1 MFDILSLIPGKR
13 KLTSSG
19 WYSFN
24 AICCGHLGHKADR
37 RSRGGIK
44 FDGQNN
50 WSYHCFNCG
59 YKCNFSL
66 GKSIT
71 EKTRQFLNWCGIDKE
86 QVQRWSLESLKHK
99 DLLDFTKPKK
109 LKKVRFEEHTLPENS
124 VPIDIKDPS
133 HTKFVEYL
141 TGRGIDPSSYPFL
154 VTPNDPGRNNNRI
167 IIPYTYRDKIVG
179 CTSRFLDDR
188 IPRYLNEQ
196 QQGYVFGYDFQKRD
210 WQICIL
216 VEGVFDALSIDGCAV
231 LHDDISDVQ
240 AQLLAQLNRQI
251 IVVPDY
257 DKTGLKL
264 IDRALELGYSV
275 SLPPWEA
282 GIKDLNDAVRRYGK
296 LPVLLSIIQ
305 HATNSKIKLELRKKQ
320 IAKGI

>member
-71 EKTRQFLNWCGIDKE
+71 EKTRQFLSWCGIDKE

-99 DLLDFTKPKK
+99 DLLDFTKPRK
-109 LKKVRFEEHTLPENS
+109 LKKIKFEEHSLPENS
-124 VPIDIKDPS
+124 IPIDVTNPS
-133 HTKFVEYL
+133 HAKFVDYL
-141 TGRGIDPSSYPFL
+141 KGRSIDPNSYPFL
-154 VTPNDPGRNNNRI
+154 ITPDDAARNKNRI

-188 IPRYLNEQ
+188 IPKYLNEQ
-196 QQGYVFGYDFQKRD
+196 QPGYVFGYDFQKRD
-210 WQICIL
+210 WQICIV

-257 DKTGLKL
+257 DKAGLKL

-275 SLPPWEA
+275 SLPPWEN
-282 GIKDLNDAVRRYGK
+282 GVKDLNDAVRRYGK

-320 IAKGI
+320 IVKGI